1 MNKTFFLAAGVAAAL
16 IFAGEADISAQA
28 RGPRMMGRMPEMR
41 SPDVFPHDRGPR
53 MMGRMSN
60 MQSIVRTLEEAGCPL
75 TDEQL
80 VSIRETLRSR
90 GMWAGITD
98 ILTPEQAQAL
108 EDAQR
113 ERADALE
120 ERFNNMRKVRLERQ
134 IDQITR
140 ILDEAGCPLTD
151 EQREQLKAVDPGTRI
166 GSSLVDILTDE
177 QQATLWDARPQPPNQ
192 PFDRNRDFPRPDF
205 RGPRPF
211 RPGWFGASE
220 GVVPP
225 PGLDIDPEGIEK
237 DTGMAEEPIAF
248 TGISQNFPNP
258 FNPAT
263 TVEYSLAEPGNVRL
277 EIYNGNGQRIETLV
291 DGWQGAGTHSVLWD
305 ASSQANGVYFCRIT
319 AGTVRDTRKM
329 LYVK

>member
-1 MNKTFFLAAGVAAAL
+1 
-16 IFAGEADISAQA
+16 
-28 RGPRMMGRMPEMR
+28 
-41 SPDVFPHDRGPR
+41 
-53 MMGRMSN
+53 
-60 MQSIVRTLEEAGCPL
+60 
-75 TDEQL
+75 
-80 VSIRETLRSR
+80 
-90 GMWAGITD
+90 
-98 ILTPEQAQAL
+98 
-108 EDAQR
+108 
-113 ERADALE
+113 
-120 ERFNNMRKVRLERQ
+120 
-134 IDQITR
+134 
-140 ILDEAGCPLTD
+140 
-151 EQREQLKAVDPGTRI
+151 
-166 GSSLVDILTDE
+166 SLVDILTDE

-205 RGPRPF
+205 RGGRPF

-225 PGLDIDPEGIEK
+225 LGLDIDSEGVAK
-237 DTGMAEEPIAF
+237 DTGVAEEPIAF

-277 EIYNGNGQRIETLV
+277 EIFNGNGQRIETLV